1 MTDWE
6 VEALNE
12 DEAFFQLIS
21 YIPFLKNTHLLF
33 SLFCLFS
40 FLLETLLCVSAYCF
54 LGEGE
59 KLCMSDRVPRF
70 FISLYNYKRQHSWPP
85 TFCRQIWADL
95 ISHLAMLDNS

>member
-12 DEAFFQLIS
+12 DEAFFQLVS
-21 YIPFLKNTHLLF
+21 YFLFLKIHTCF
-33 SLFCLFS
+33 FCFFCVL
-40 FLLETLLCVSAYCF
+40 FLLKTLLHVSAYCF

-59 KLCMSDRVPRF
+59 KLCTSDRVPRF

-85 TFCRQIWADL
+85 TSVGRFGQILFLLWT
-95 ISHLAMLDNS
+95 S